1 MTLTGFG
8 MGVAKVQKALG
19 RYYNL
24 VPSLILILIV
34 LVEMR
39 KSTAEAEVVYM
50 M

>member
-1 MTLTGFG
+1 MTLTSFG
-8 MGVAKVQKALG
+8 RGVAKVQKALG

-24 VPSLILILIV
+24 VPSLILIV

-50 M
+50 K